1 MTGAAPPGSEQE
13 TTPGTAGYHVYL
25 AGPDVFFADARA
37 VAAAKR
43 ELCAR
48 HGLIG
53 HFPLDDVPAA
63 NLRHDVLALAV
74 FDACVAM
81 MDRCDLAVVN
91 MTPFRGVS
99 MDVGSAV
106 EMGYLF
112 ASGKPVF
119 AYTDDPMDYRHRV
132 EAAGRADGAEVEDFG
147 WADNVMS
154 EGVVRR
160 SGGSVVR
167 GAPDVATLEDGRVGP
182 ELAGF
187 HACLH
192 QVLEVL
198 RSAPALPRRRSG

>member
-1 MTGAAPPGSEQE
+1 MTAGSPPAHEGAASEG
-13 TTPGTAGYHVYL
+13 PIGHVYL
-25 AGPDVFFADARA
+25 AGPEVFFEGARTI
-37 VAAAKR
+37 AAAKR

-48 HGLIG
+48 HGLVG
-53 HFPLDDVPAA
+53 HFPLDAAPAA
-63 NLRHDVLALAV
+63 DLRGEALAMAL
-74 FDACVAM
+74 FDGCVAM
-81 MDRCDLAVVN
+81 MGRCDLAIVN

-112 ASGKPVF
+112 GSGKPVL
-119 AYTDDPMDYRHRV
+119 AYTDDEADYRTRV

-147 WADNVMS
+147 LADNLMC

-167 GAPDVATLEDGRVGP
+167 GVPGAGSPAESGHD
-182 ELAGF
+182 LAGF

-192 QVLEVL
+192 QARDVL
-198 RSAPALPRRRSG
+198 RSGPARPRRRSG